1 MKFKNLK
8 FPEVQKTWD
17 YMHQCQ
23 GLEMSIFIIYT
34 ERMENNAGIQ
44 TKLVLDFLNV
54 SFTD

>member
-1 MKFKNLK
+1 
-8 FPEVQKTWD
+8 
-17 YMHQCQ
+17 MHQCQ